1 MLDTTW
7 VVSFFGMNPSFSS
20 EMVSG
25 DSGAVKVEA
34 AMDTLEHEMFRVA
47 LEERN
52 KENKQYRGLRRQFD
66 LFERMESP
74 VNPGRFSPPGTR
86 KQESPTDH

>member
-66 LFERMESP
+66 LFF
-74 VNPGRFSPPGTR
+74 GYKTR
-86 KQESPTDH
+86 N